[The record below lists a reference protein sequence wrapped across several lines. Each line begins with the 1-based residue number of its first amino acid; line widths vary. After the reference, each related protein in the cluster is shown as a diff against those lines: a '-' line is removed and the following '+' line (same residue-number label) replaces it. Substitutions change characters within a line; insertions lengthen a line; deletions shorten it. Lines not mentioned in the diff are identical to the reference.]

1 MPSVINTIPDRKP
14 APLVVGPTNTTPLR
28 PTRKIPRHII
38 ETAQATPVEEF
49 DAKKH
54 INFEFP
60 KRTYTMQDWGYEN
73 QGISPIAGS
82 DPFPLF
88 TEAAAK
94 QVRRELLSDDV
105 LNTCQYTSTFTGNQ
119 IRGYTQ
125 E

>member
-1 MPSVINTIPDRKP
+1 MPPVINNIPTGKP

-28 PTRKIPRHII
+28 PTNKIPRHVI
-38 ETAQATPVEEF
+38 EAAQAIPAEEF

-54 INFEFP
+54 VNFEFP

-94 QVRRELLSDDV
+94 QVRREILSDDV
-105 LNTCQYTSTFTGNQ
+105 LKTCQYTATFTRNQ

-125 E
+125 K